1 MSHLFKGQF
10 QFLLTEYWI
19 VRPSKVILWRRSL
32 SDFFAV
38 SGENAISK
46 WRRTSTRIPT
56 SICPLCTARS
66 AGDLEFESNK
76 WGRIPMLSIL
86 FVAFVD
92 ATVVILPWTL
102 QYSELLWINWKV
114 NMRTHNDLSVSLFES
129 LQQKKARAFHRLFWI
144 ETNFQVRNDCTF
156 CAKLS
161 IQWGTREG
169 SYGPGLNWEYVTSF
183 YSKIPSDMEVAPR
196 YKLLVYCWHCWHC
209 F

>member
-1 MSHLFKGQF
+1 MSYSFKGQF

-114 NMRTHNDLSVSLFES
+114 NMRTHNDLPVSLFES
-129 LQQKKARAFHRLFWI
+129 LQQKKR
-144 ETNFQVRNDCTF
+144 E
-156 CAKLS
+156 LS
-161 IQWGTREG
+161 IVC
-169 SYGPGLNWEYVTSF
+169 SGLRQI
-183 YSKIPSDMEVAPR
+183 SKFAMIVHFVQNLAFSEEQERGLMDQAWIGNMS
-196 YKLLVYCWHCWHC
+196 LLSIVKYHQIWR
-209 F
+209 